1 MKKVDTSYI
10 EHEKYKDGTLT
21 IGCIGQ
27 PNVGKSSLM
36 NAIIGKKVTTKL
48 VLGNWLD
55 NCYDCKHW
63 EDRFHLCIRLA
74 PLLHNIHRSCCSL
87 SQVWHGVLILLVFC
101 TIPQNTP
108 YSVSKMC
115 LFHNARQCGLNPD
128 TK

>member
-48 VLGNWLD
+48 VHSHPT
-55 NCYDCKHW
+55 K
-63 EDRFHLCIRLA
+63 
-74 PLLHNIHRSCCSL
+74 IHRPE
-87 SQVWHGVLILLVFC
+87 IF
-101 TIPQNTP
+101 
-108 YSVSKMC
+108 
-115 LFHNARQCGLNPD
+115 
-128 TK
+128 